1 MRRALF
7 YLLLNLREENEI
19 LLESH
24 QAFEA
29 AAGQTFRLEL
39 ILLSLVKTGFST
51 VSIQLKP
58 SFC

>member
-7 YLLLNLREENEI
+7 CLLLNLREEKEI

-29 AAGQTFRLEL
+29 AAAQTFRLEL